1 MAEVPLPTR
10 HLPHTHVRAEGQV
23 GGIVGRIYF
32 LLTGS
37 GLHIAG
43 VPSRAAVLAVL
54 TAHSLGG
61 QSSIMLLSPS
71 PPKTQFSSPG
81 TDRWALTWGSWQQAQ
96 PVLRLGQQVCPTG
109 QLVCWSQPV
118 SLRRDWEAR
127 WAGFFSSPGTTL
139 FPF

>member
-1 MAEVPLPTR
+1 MRAGQSRTWLRPKPSPRFWGGTDLAIGTAGPAPTAISAAGLVIMAEVPLPAC

-23 GGIVGRIYF
+23 GSIVGRIHF

-61 QSSIMLLSPS
+61 
-71 PPKTQFSSPG
+71 
-81 TDRWALTWGSWQQAQ
+81 
-96 PVLRLGQQVCPTG
+96 
-109 QLVCWSQPV
+109 
-118 SLRRDWEAR
+118 
-127 WAGFFSSPGTTL
+127 
-139 FPF
+139 